1 MHIKQFSTLP
11 GPSQDPSVVGLLR
24 VEVPVATQMVH
35 QWQYGTIRD
44 SLITIYMLLHY
55 WRAKD

>member
-44 SLITIYMLLHY
+44 SLITTYMLIH
-55 WRAKD
+55 